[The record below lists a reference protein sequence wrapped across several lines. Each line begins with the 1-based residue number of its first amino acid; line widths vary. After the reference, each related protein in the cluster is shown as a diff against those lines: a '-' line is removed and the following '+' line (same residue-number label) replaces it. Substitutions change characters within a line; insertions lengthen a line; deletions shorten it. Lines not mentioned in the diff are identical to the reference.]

1 MDIKALKSAVKRA
14 STLSQLN
21 LILNAYLSN
30 LNIKTFS
37 FTYYAAFPKANQKPK
52 YEYTSDNFKLWHEH
66 FVEENY
72 DYVDS
77 TMDELYH
84 SIIPVTWNIQ
94 DQIANAKSNREK
106 EMRLNSLEFGADKG
120 VCIPLRGPNDEF
132 ANLMVEQMQ
141 GETCMEHLPQIQDQ
155 LFIAGQ
161 YYFHYIRKLL
171 LKSLK
176 ARSSE
181 YSLSKREIQ
190 CLNLLAQKLS
200 VSEMAKKLNI
210 TERTVNYHIQRI
222 NKKFGVKS
230 KYQSVSEAEKLGLIT
245 L

>member
-1 MDIKALKSAVKRA
+1 MEIKVFKREVKRA
-14 STLSQLN
+14 TKLQQLN
-21 LILNAYLSN
+21 QILNLYLTE
-30 LNIKTFS
+30 LNIHTFS

-52 YEYTSDNFKLWHEH
+52 FEHTSDNFKLWHKH

-77 TMDELYH
+77 TMDELYQ
-84 SIIPVTWNIQ
+84 SIIPVTWNIH

-106 EMRLNSLEFGADKG
+106 EMRLHSLKFGADKG

-141 GETCMEHLPQIQDQ
+141 GETCMENLSQIQDQ

-161 YYFHYIRKLL
+161 YYFHYVRKLL

-176 ARSSE
+176 QKSGE
-181 YSLSKREIQ
+181 YNFSKREIQ
-190 CLNLLAQKLS
+190 VLNLLAQKLS
-200 VSEMAKKLNI
+200 VSEMAIKLNI
-210 TERTVNYHIQRI
+210 TERTVNYHIQKI

-230 KYQSVSEAEKLGLIT
+230 KYQSLSEAERLGLIT